1 MQGLKLKKNIL
12 KCKKKEELLTN
23 LSFRQTIQIHQRGIL
38 GLSWCARDI
47 DLMISCG
54 KDNKILCWNPNAET
68 PGDEILSEIASTI
81 QWYSDVQWC
90 PRNPA
95 LMVASSLE
103 GNVSIYSLFG
113 GSQQQVQTSNK
124 IADSFPGM
132 DTFAHAPVPQ
142 NTAAPI
148 IYNDLRKPPK
158 WMRRPIGAVFG
169 VSYANA
175 WILDFIL

>member
-1 MQGLKLKKNIL
+1 
-12 KCKKKEELLTN
+12 
-23 LSFRQTIQIHQRGIL
+23 
-38 GLSWCARDI
+38 
-47 DLMISCG
+47 MISCG

-142 NTAAPI
+142 STAAPI

-169 VSYANA
+169 VSHTTQGVSSRV
-175 WILDFIL
+175 